1 MASNTNMKA
10 DDVIS
15 RGSIVDI
22 SRRWLLL
29 AYLAGVNWCTHYI
42 LALMCRFYASK
53 QFCCPGTRA
62 PALPVCMLSGYP
74 GTRITRV
81 LVPEETGTRPRVR
94 VVDLK
99 SPV

>member
-53 QFCCPGTRA
+53 QFCCPGTCARRNRY
-62 PALPVCMLSGYP
+62 PA
-74 GTRITRV
+74 
-81 LVPEETGTRPRVR
+81 TGTGSRSEKSRVKR
-94 VVDLK
+94 VPDGVQLYYIQ
-99 SPV
+99 